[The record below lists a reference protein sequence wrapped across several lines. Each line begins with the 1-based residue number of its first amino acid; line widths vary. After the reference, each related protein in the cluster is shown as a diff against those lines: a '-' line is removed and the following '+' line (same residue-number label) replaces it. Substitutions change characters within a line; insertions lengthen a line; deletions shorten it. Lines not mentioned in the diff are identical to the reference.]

1 MMTLASP
8 SIAGDLWVFGY
19 GSLMWR
25 PGFEFLEMHRARLY
39 GYHRAFCVYSWVHR
53 GTKER
58 PGLVLGLDRGGSC
71 IGRLFRVAARE
82 ADAVVR
88 YLDEREMVT
97 GVYVP
102 VEGRVRFE
110 GRDVRARTYIAD
122 RGHAQYAG
130 KLPVEAQARLVAGA
144 VGQSGVN
151 RDYVLNT
158 VAHLETMGI
167 ADGPL
172 HRLAALL
179 AG

>member
-1 MMTLASP
+1 MSRPSP
-8 SIAGDLWVFGY
+8 STAGDLWVFGY

-25 PGFEFLEMHRARLY
+25 PGFDFMEMHRAWLY

-53 GTKER
+53 GTRER

-71 IGRLFRVAARE
+71 VGRLFRVAAAE

-130 KLPVEAQARLVAGA
+130 KLPVEAQARLVEGA

-158 VAHLETMGI
+158 VAHLETMGMV
-167 ADGPL
+167 DGPL